1 MKLNILLAVISAA
14 SALLASCQKSS
25 LQEKE
30 MGYVSFDDASLSFD
44 DSVVTKAYAAAS
56 GSYTI
61 TILDSDDRTVYQAYY
76 SEVKNNDNMIS
87 LPAGDYTLVARSD
100 ELPVAAFE
108 QPVYGTAK
116 SFSIQAG
123 EKTPIGELVCTLL
136 QCKVTVAYSDE
147 FLAAVTGEC
156 TTKVELSSG
165 YPLNFNIT
173 KNGTKYAYDQSAG
186 YFAVNG
192 TTMTVMFKGS
202 VDGKTKSQVKT
213 FSNIAPK
220 QWRQI
225 KFIQKVN
232 EEGEATFD
240 IVIND
245 LISDAVLNNSVEA
258 DENIIADDPYA
269 PKGDGGIALALD
281 YEGGCDPEITD
292 LQNIR
297 IVPLAERDMAIRF
310 RAAVPGGVKKFMV
323 SIEST
328 NNAFV
333 AAVSAA
339 QARELDLINPS
350 EANAIIFDVVP
361 FPHGSELLGQTDIA
375 FNLDAAQ
382 DPILNYKGTHTF
394 TMNIVDNDGCRNQI
408 PVVMIV
414 E

>member
-1 MKLNILLAVISAA
+1 MMKKYLIIPMAV
-14 SALLASCQKSS
+14 LFLASCQKPAVKE
-25 LQEKE
+25 QEL
-30 MGYVSFDDASLSFD
+30 GYLSFEEASLSFD
-44 DSVVTKAYAAAS
+44 EEVVTKAYSAAP

-61 TILDSDDRTVYQAYY
+61 TILDSDDKTVYQAYY
-76 SEVKNNDNMIS
+76 SEVKNNGDMIS
-87 LPAGDYTLVARSD
+87 LPAGDYTLVAQSD

-108 QPVYGTAK
+108 QPVYGTSK
-116 SFSIQAG
+116 RFSIQAG
-123 EKTPIGELVCTLL
+123 EQTFIGELVCTLL

-147 FLAAVTGEC
+147 FLATVTGEC
-156 TTKVELSSG
+156 TTKVELTSG
-165 YPLNFNIT
+165 SPLDYKIT
-173 KNGTKYAYDQSAG
+173 QNGTRYTYDQSAG

-202 VDGKTKSQVKT
+202 VEGKTKSQVKT
-213 FSNIAPK
+213 FSNIAAK

-245 LISDAVLNNSVEA
+245 LISDAVLNNSVDT
-258 DENIIADDPYA
+258 DEQIIADDPYA
-269 PKGDGGIALALD
+269 PKGDGGITLALD

-292 LQNIR
+292 LQNIL
-297 IVPLAERDMAIRF
+297 IAPVSERDMAIRF
-310 RAAVPGGVKKFMV
+310 KATVPGGVKKFMV
-323 SIEST
+323 NIEST

-361 FPHGSELLGQTDIA
+361 FPHGAELLGQTDIA